1 MKNFFKM
8 VWKALKTAFLNF
20 KSDFSKETLK
30 DFIIRNYYVHL
41 IIGSAFAIQ
50 VSYLLLHGYKGEG
63 ISPYVLIPM
72 HAGITFLACRGL
84 GMLIEMVQG
93 SDGILESAV
102 DVRFTS
108 YGFAP
113 GSAIALMFY
122 LMGWHN
128 WTMLVIPLVMYAIAY
143 LLWKYNR

>member
-1 MKNFFKM
+1 MKDFFK
-8 VWKALKTAFLNF
+8 KAYKAFRN
-20 KSDFSKETLK
+20 DFTKETLK
-30 DFIIRNYYVHL
+30 DFIVNNYYVHL
-41 IIGSAFAIQ
+41 IIGSAFALQ

-63 ISPYVLIPM
+63 ISHYVLIPM
-72 HAGITFLACRGL
+72 HAAITFLACRGL
-84 GMLIEMVQG
+84 GMFIEMVQG
-93 SDGILESAV
+93 SDGIIQSGF

-113 GSAIALMFY
+113 GSAIALCFY

-128 WTMLVIPLVMYAIAY
+128 WLMLAVPLVMYAVAY